1 MVGLL
6 NCFPSALEWLDR
18 LVREFLFDAFVDLIS
33 LNKYVV
39 EVGKVWQRFYYVIYV
54 LLVIYADLK
63 IVQLWH

>member
-1 MVGLL
+1 MVRLL
-6 NCFPSALEWLDR
+6 NCFPSALEWLDW
-18 LVREFLFDAFVDLIS
+18 LVWEFLFDAFVDLIS